1 MYILDTNTLIYYFK
15 GMGKVSD
22 TLLQHRPRDIA
33 IPSIVLYELE
43 VGLAKS
49 SNPDKRHNQL
59 ETFIKYVNIIPF
71 GTQEEKEAATIRA
84 ILEAMGTP
92 IGQLD
97 VLIAGTAIAQ
107 QGILVTHNS
116 KEFSRVKGLQ
126 LEDWF

>member
-15 GMGKVSD
+15 GMGNVAD

-33 IPSIVLYELE
+33 IPSLVLYELE

-49 SNPDKRHNQL
+49 SDTEKRRNQL
-59 ETFIKYVNIIPF
+59 ETFIKHVSIIPF
-71 GTQEEKEAATIRA
+71 GTQEARVAATIRA
-84 ILEAMGTP
+84 TLEAMGTP

-97 VLIAGTAIAQ
+97 ILIAGTAIAQ

-116 KEFSRVKGLQ
+116 KEFSRVEALQ